1 MALEIGQ
8 VTADI
13 KEAAAEFVGVEPD
26 EIDVNK
32 KLRLEYGISSIEA
45 SELIMVM
52 EDNYELKIPIE
63 EALKILTVQDAID
76 YVMTNVK

>member
-1 MALEIGQ
+1 MVLNIEQ
-8 VTADI
+8 VTEDI
-13 KEAAAEFVGVEPD
+13 KEAASEFVGIEPE
-26 EIDVNK
+26 EIDVKK

-63 EALKILTVQDAID
+63 SAVKILSVQDAID
-76 YVMTNVK
+76 YVMKNAN